1 MRIDAHTAAIDND
14 FINHLVE
21 TKFDDEK
28 LVAVLSIVFSE
39 LNLSAIMH
47 PLVYEKEL
55 LKDNARIKLLF
66 GSNVVSNVSFDD
78 ILQNDAA
85 RKDYYIYL
93 VTELYRSLNG
103 DELPAIGEDVFAY
116 WAHKKS
122 LGEIHS
128 IAMCL
133 ICECGVFLSD
143 DKDSKALK
151 RYVERSSIGKV
162 DVYNREEFINKH
174 MQEGITKIN
183 RKARQALAHSVAH
196 YA

>member
-85 RKDYYIYL
+85 RKDYYIYCAA
-93 VTELYRSLNG
+93 TRSGQNQ
-103 DELPAIGEDVFAY
+103 
-116 WAHKKS
+116 
-122 LGEIHS
+122 
-128 IAMCL
+128 
-133 ICECGVFLSD
+133 
-143 DKDSKALK
+143 
-151 RYVERSSIGKV
+151 RR
-162 DVYNREEFINKH
+162 
-174 MQEGITKIN
+174 GIIKPG
-183 RKARQALAHSVAH
+183 QALCPGRS
-196 YA
+196 